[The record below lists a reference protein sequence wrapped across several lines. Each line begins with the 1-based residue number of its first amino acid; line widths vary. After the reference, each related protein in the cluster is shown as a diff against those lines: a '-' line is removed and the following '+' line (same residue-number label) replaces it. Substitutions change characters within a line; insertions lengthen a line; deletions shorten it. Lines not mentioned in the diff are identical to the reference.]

1 MTNFIPIF
9 PLPLVVYPGEPLN
22 LHIFEPRYKQLIS
35 EIAENQK
42 PFGIPSVINNRM
54 EEMGTLV
61 RLLEICKT
69 YEDGTLDI
77 KTEGVS
83 VFKIL
88 EVVKD
93 LPEKMYSGAIVHY
106 PENITQ
112 GSPKLMRQVLS
123 GIREMHRQLKV
134 SKEFKKS
141 DDQLSSYDVAH
152 HVGFSPEDEYQ
163 VLQLLQEVQRQEFLK
178 RHLTRVLPV
187 LEQMEK
193 LKKRIKLNGHFK
205 EVGGFNF
212 G

>member
-35 EIAENQK
+35 EIAENKK

-69 YEDGTLDI
+69 HEDGTLDI

>member
-35 EIAENQK
+35 EIAENKK

-69 YEDGTLDI
+69 HEDGTLDI

-112 GSPKLMRQVLS
+112 GRPKLMRQVLS

-134 SKEFKKS
+134 TKEFQKS

-163 VLQLLQEVQRQEFLK
+163 VLQLLQELQRQEFLK

>member
-35 EIAENQK
+35 EIAENKK

-69 YEDGTLDI
+69 HEDGTLDI

-134 SKEFKKS
+134 TKEFQKS